1 MAAPAM
7 PAFLA
12 KRLKKTTKTHSKKGT
27 PEEREAAVEARR
39 QLQLEAKKAK
49 ARKHIERAEKMV
61 ERKKAMVAAA
71 AALEALEI
79 AEQETG
85 ESSSQETKK

>member
-1 MAAPAM
+1 
-7 PAFLA
+7 
-12 KRLKKTTKTHSKKGT
+12 
-27 PEEREAAVEARR
+27 
-39 QLQLEAKKAK
+39 
-49 ARKHIERAEKMV
+49 MV